1 MILVKNLPFNNVV
14 AAGIATLSLP
24 LGMTFERIV
33 LELGG
38 GAFTKA
44 MITLIECKLN
54 GKTFFKDTGSR
65 CDLRNTY
72 RGLAATAAYLT
83 LDFSE
88 AFARDEVDQR
98 LGSIGTLV
106 GVSSFTIEVTIAGA
120 TTPTLASYSW
130 ISSPKP
136 LGVICKSLAYSASF
150 AAAGKFNFPLPF
162 GSQGG
167 SIIKRINLFHAQLSA
182 LEIKK
187 NGLLIW
193 DNITPAVNNFLQTEY
208 RNVPQ
213 AGLYVYDP
221 ILDHNVRTGA
231 LVTADAQSFEM
242 NPTLAAADTL
252 NVYVEYLDTLGNL

>member
-1 MILVKNLPFNNVV
+1 MIVVKNLPFQNVL
-14 AAGIATLSLP
+14 AAGIASVSLP
-24 LGMTFERIV
+24 LGMTYERIV

-44 MITLIECKLN
+44 MITLIELKLN
-54 GKTFFKDTGSR
+54 GKTFWKDTGSR

-72 RGLAATAAYLT
+72 RGLTANAAYLT
-83 LDFSE
+83 IDFSE

-98 LGSIGTLV
+98 LGAIGTLS
-106 GVSSFTIEVTIAGA
+106 GVSSFTAEVTIAGA

-130 ISSPKP
+130 ISAPKP
-136 LGVICKSLAYSASF
+136 LGVITKNLSYSQTY

-162 GSQGG
+162 GTQGG
-167 SIIKRINLFHAQLSA
+167 SIVKRINVFHANLTA

-208 RNVPQ
+208 KNAPQ

-221 ILDHNVRTGA
+221 IFDHNLRSGA

-242 NPTLAAADTL
+242 NPTISAADTL
-252 NVYVEYLDTLGNL
+252 SVYVEYLDQIGNL